1 MTKFFCY
8 QAPLTP
14 VEWVRQLKVLLHR
27 EEFVDY
33 GVVDHQKD
41 MKAQGVAS
49 PLWAYTVIFGKP
61 AVGATFLAIAP
72 SAVADMPI
80 RLGIYGGKDHSIL
93 VYHAM
98 SLLLAA
104 HDGRLRVYGEQ
115 IDQTLAA
122 LCEEMGATKIVC
134 KMG

>member
-1 MTKFFCY
+1 MAEFLCY

-14 VEWVRQLKVLLHR
+14 VEWVRQLRDFLRR
-27 EEFVDY
+27 EGFTDY

-41 MKAQGVAS
+41 MKAQGVPS

-61 AVGATFLAIAP
+61 AVGATFLSIAS

-80 RLGIYGGKDHSIL
+80 RLGIYGDADHSTL

-104 HDGRLRVYGEQ
+104 HDERLRAYGEQ
-115 IDQTLAA
+115 IDQKIAA
-122 LCEEMGATKIVC
+122 LCDEVGATKINC
-134 KMG
+134 EMM